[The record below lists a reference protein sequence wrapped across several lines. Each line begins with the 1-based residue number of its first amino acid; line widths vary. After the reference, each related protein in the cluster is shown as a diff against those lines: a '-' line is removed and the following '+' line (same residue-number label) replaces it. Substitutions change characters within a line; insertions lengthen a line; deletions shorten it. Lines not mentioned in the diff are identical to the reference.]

1 MIIGLGEEAVEKTQ
15 HKKCS
20 QFQKKKIILNSV
32 FLIPN
37 LC

>member
-15 HKKCS
+15 YKKCS
-20 QFQKKKIILNSV
+20 QFQKKIILNSV